1 MIGLADWSAAN
12 CCAAS
17 WPVPCAAM
25 SGAAGVGVR
34 SVPRLVVRGLGEVAA
49 SIGAEALLL
58 FRQLLSFSA
67 NQRVLDIR

>member
-1 MIGLADWSAAN
+1 MIGLADWSAAD
-12 CCAAS
+12 CCAAC

-34 SVPRLVVRGLGEVAA
+34 SVPRLVCRGGEVAA